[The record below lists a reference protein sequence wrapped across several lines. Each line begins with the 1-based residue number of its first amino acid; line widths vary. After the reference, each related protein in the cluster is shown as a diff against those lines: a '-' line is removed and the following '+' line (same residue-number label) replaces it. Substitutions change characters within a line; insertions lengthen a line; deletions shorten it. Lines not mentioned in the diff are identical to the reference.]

1 MAKKYLLSC
10 LTLIV
15 LNIVSFVYQWA
26 VQGIL
31 EFKYIF
37 FSIVVLITFLASYLY
52 NSYKTV
58 SKKYLIGLSF
68 VLVVLVVLLVVSL
81 AYDGFDIFYILVM
94 MIVTISIIFIVITS
108 IDYK

>member
-26 VQGIL
+26 VQDIL
-31 EFKYIF
+31 EF

-52 NSYKTV
+52 NSYKNV

>member
-10 LTLIV
+10 FTLII
-15 LNIVSFVYQWA
+15 LNIISFIYQWA
-26 VQGIL
+26 VKDIL
-31 EFKYIF
+31 EFRYIF

-58 SKKYLIGLSF
+58 SKKHLIGLSF
-68 VLVVLVVLLVVSL
+68 VLLVLVVLLVVSL
-81 AYDGFDIFYILVM
+81 ACDGFDIYYILMM